1 MLCFALLYCSF
12 TFYIL
17 PTIAANL
24 KTRKTMLSTA
34 NTNSLGLLYPILSS
48 HFISVNEAFVPLQ
61 ASYPSLH
68 NFGMKALWPV
78 CKNGLSSSGLDTSKG
93 LLFTVSDWAYSLL
106 HPNKLTSFK
115 AYRLI

>member
-34 NTNSLGLLYPILSS
+34 NTNSLGLLYPLLSS
-48 HFISVNEAFVPLQ
+48 HFTSVNEAFVPLQ
-61 ASYPSLH
+61 SSYPSLH
-68 NFGMKALWPV
+68 NFGMS
-78 CKNGLSSSGLDTSKG
+78 LSSSGLDTSKG
-93 LLFTVSDWAYSLL
+93 LLFTASDWAYSLL